1 MVGYDSVVRA
11 ARRAGLNAEPTPSV
25 ALGSYED
32 TPLEMAG
39 AYTVFANRGVYVKPY
54 LISSIR
60 AQNGSEIYSYQP
72 ETRAALDPRVA
83 YLMVNMLEEVVRSG
97 TGVGI
102 RGKGFNAPAAGKTD
116 TSRDGWLW
124 VLLLTCRVSFG
135 WGSTTIA
142 SSASKAQNR
151 LCRSGPNS

>member
-11 ARRAGLNAEPTPSV
+11 SRRAGLNAEPTPSV

-83 YLMVNMLEEVVRSG
+83 YLMVNMLEEVVRD
-97 TGVGI
+97 
-102 RGKGFNAPAAGKTD
+102 RK
-116 TSRDGWLW
+116 
-124 VLLLTCRVSFG
+124 
-135 WGSTTIA
+135 STRLNSSHITISYA
-142 SSASKAQNR
+142 VFCLKKKSK
-151 LCRSGPNS
+151 